1 MKDLLIQRDAFL
13 LDMHHVFKVDTFG
26 KGTYNITSEVE
37 SFVRSCLVKSG
48 QCCVFI
54 RHTSCSLVLME
65 DGDPKSR
72 SDLLAFFD
80 KLVPDSTP
88 YFEHTDEGSDDMP
101 SHIKMV
107 LTNPS
112 TTIPIIDGEL
122 MLGTWQSLYLFEHR
136 RAAHT
141 RSIIVSVIS

>member
-1 MKDLLIQRDAFL
+1 
-13 LDMHHVFKVDTFG
+13 MHHIFQVNTHG
-26 KGTYNITSEVE
+26 KGTYDITREVE
-37 SFVRSCLVKSG
+37 QFVKTLDISSG

-65 DGDPKSR
+65 NGDPRSR
-72 SDLLAFFD
+72 RDLEEYFER
-80 KLVPDSTP
+80 LVPEDTP
-88 YFEHTDEGSDDMP
+88 YFIHTDEGPDDMP

-112 TTIPIIDGEL
+112 TTIPVIDGSL

-136 RAAHT
+136 RAAHR
-141 RSIIVSVIS
+141 RSVIVSVVGE

>member
-1 MKDLLIQRDAFL
+1 MVFFQS
-13 LDMHHVFKVDTFG
+13 MHQIFQLPTYG
-26 KGTYNITSEVE
+26 KGTYNITREVE
-37 SFVRSCLVKSG
+37 NFVRTCSVRSG

-65 DGDPKSR
+65 DGDPQSR
-72 SDLLAFFD
+72 EDLLAYFD
-80 KLVPDSTP
+80 KLVPENIP
-88 YFEHTDEGSDDMP
+88 YFKHTDEGPDDMP

-136 RAAHT
+136 RAPHT
-141 RSIIVSVIS
+141 RSIIVSVVGA